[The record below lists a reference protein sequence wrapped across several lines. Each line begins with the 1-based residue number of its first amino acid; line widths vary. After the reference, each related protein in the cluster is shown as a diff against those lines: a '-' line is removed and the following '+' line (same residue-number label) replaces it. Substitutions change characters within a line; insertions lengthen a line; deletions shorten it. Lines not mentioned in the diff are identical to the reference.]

1 MTERRA
7 GVPAGLVVRA
17 LVEGDLDAGDR
28 LFRLAFGTLVGL
40 ADPMTFAGDQDPIR
54 TRWRANP
61 AGGLA
66 AELDGELIGLNLL
79 ANWGSVAFFGP
90 LTVHPDYWDRGIGQ
104 HLLAATMQHFD
115 AWGARHLGLFTF
127 PTSPKHI
134 VLYQKFGFWPRFP
147 THVLQRPVAPAETDA
162 PTRCTRFELADL
174 ASCRELTDAIYPGLD
189 LSIELQS
196 VAAQR
201 LGETL
206 LLEQGDRLEGLAICH
221 CGPGTEAG
229 SDTCFIKF
237 GAVLPGP
244 GAEERMQALLDGADA
259 LARERG
265 LHTVVAGVN
274 LGRERLA
281 RQLMRGGFRIDSVG
295 VAMQRPNKP
304 GYNPPDTF
312 VIDDW
317 R

>member
-1 MTERRA
+1 MTEQRG
-7 GVPAGLVVRA
+7 GVPAGLTVRPLA
-17 LVEGDLDAGDR
+17 EADLDAADR
-28 LFRLAFGTLVGL
+28 LFRLAFGTFFGL
-40 ADPMTFAGDQDPIR
+40 ADPTSFAGDQDPIH

-66 AELDGELIGLNLL
+66 ALLDGELIGLNLL
-79 ANWGSVAFFGP
+79 ANWGSVGFFGP

-104 HLLAATMQHFD
+104 RLMTATMQQFE
-115 AWGARHLGLFTF
+115 AWGTRHAGLFTF

-134 VLYQKFGFWPRFP
+134 ALYQKFGFWPRFP
-147 THVLQRPVAPAETDA
+147 THVMQRPVAAVGAA
-162 PTRCTRFELADL
+162 PPGCTRFALTDL
-174 ASCRELTDAIYPGLD
+174 AACRELTGTLYPGLD
-189 LSIELQS
+189 LSLDLRS
-196 VAAQR
+196 VAAQG

-206 LLEQGDRLEGLAICH
+206 LLEDGDRLAGLAVCH

-229 SDTCFIKF
+229 GDTCSIRF

-244 GAEERMQALLDGADA
+244 GAEERMQSLLDGADA

-265 LHTVVAGVN
+265 LHTLMAGVN

-281 RQLMRGGFRIDSVG
+281 RQLMRGGFRVDTVG
-295 VAMQRPNKP
+295 VAMHRPNEP
-304 GYNPPDTF
+304 GYNTPDTF